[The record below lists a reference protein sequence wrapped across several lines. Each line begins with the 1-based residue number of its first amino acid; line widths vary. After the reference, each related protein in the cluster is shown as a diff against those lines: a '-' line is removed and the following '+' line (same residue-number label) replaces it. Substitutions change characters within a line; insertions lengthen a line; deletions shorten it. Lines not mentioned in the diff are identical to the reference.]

1 MYPDVIHFAAI
12 MKKHD
17 ARIFTMPFPNVG
29 PRDVVVKMQRIHMCT
44 TDFQQWM
51 GLRDHQGFPMASGHE
66 CSGVVVGKGE
76 EVGDSIEIGQQVGI
90 MANYCGYCYDCL
102 HGYTSTCTNLPDWTD
117 LRDENGFIG
126 EKYFADYT
134 VVDRRLLLPINNEID
149 PAEAAF
155 LEPVATAVKAA
166 HLADIRPAEDVVIV
180 GAGTMGLVNAQVAKA
195 FGARVIVSDLSDKKV
210 ARAKEIEGLEVIHAG
225 KEDPVKAVYKMTGG
239 KGADTVIM
247 GVGNT
252 MAYRQGFDMMKETR
266 GKFVLF
272 PAGYPKPEME
282 FDPNQIH
289 YRRIQIIGTVDC
301 DLREWV
307 LASELISKRLVN
319 CSYFMEGKLFP
330 LREINDAYAAAA
342 QPDSYR
348 VTIDCQ
354 GI

>member
-1 MYPDVIHFAAI
+1 
-12 MKKHD
+12 
-17 ARIFTMPFPNVG
+17 
-29 PRDVVVKMQRIHMCT
+29 
-44 TDFQQWM
+44 
-51 GLRDHQGFPMASGHE
+51 
-66 CSGVVVGKGE
+66 
-76 EVGDSIEIGQQVGI
+76 
-90 MANYCGYCYDCL
+90 
-102 HGYTSTCTNLPDWTD
+102 
-117 LRDENGFIG
+117 
-126 EKYFADYT
+126 
-134 VVDRRLLLPINNEID
+134 
-149 PAEAAF
+149 
-155 LEPVATAVKAA
+155 
-166 HLADIRPAEDVVIV
+166 
-180 GAGTMGLVNAQVAKA
+180 MGLVNAQVAKA